1 MKQELFRKKPERN
14 PMPASWTRRKFLK
27 VLSYFGIASMP
38 GVYFLRSGRKKEPK
52 VKVFIASIND
62 YNTDIRH
69 HILRGFQELGITS
82 SDVKG
87 KRILLKPNIVEPNS
101 GHSHIS
107 THPFVIRATIE
118 AFLFLGAN
126 KVVVAEGSGH
136 QQDFFLLLE
145 ESGVIDVLYED
156 RIPFVDLNTSPFLMV
171 KNLGKFS
178 NIETLFLPQEIIK
191 ADLVVSLAKMK
202 THHWAGATLSM
213 KNMFGVMPGIIYG
226 WPKNFLHCTGIHESI
241 LDINAT
247 VKPHLA
253 IIDGIVGMEGDGPIM
268 GTSVQANVLVMGKNL
283 PAVDATSARIMGI
296 NPNKI
301 PYLRCASGRLGA
313 IREPN
318 IIQLGETIF
327 SVRKTFQLIDYIP
340 AHRGLRLRL

>member
-1 MKQELFRKKPERN
+1 
-14 PMPASWTRRKFLK
+14 
-27 VLSYFGIASMP
+27 
-38 GVYFLRSGRKKEPK
+38 
-52 VKVFIASIND
+52 
-62 YNTDIRH
+62 
-69 HILRGFQELGITS
+69 
-82 SDVKG
+82 
-87 KRILLKPNIVEPNS
+87 
-101 GHSHIS
+101 
-107 THPFVIRATIE
+107 
-118 AFLFLGAN
+118 
-126 KVVVAEGSGH
+126 
-136 QQDFFLLLE
+136 
-145 ESGVIDVLYED
+145 
-156 RIPFVDLNTSPFLMV
+156 
-171 KNLGKFS
+171 
-178 NIETLFLPQEIIK
+178 
-191 ADLVVSLAKMK
+191 
-202 THHWAGATLSM
+202 
-213 KNMFGVMPGIIYG
+213 MPGIIYG